1 MKKWKLSILSLIN
14 YYLSKGKQKIYIIII
29 ILFSKKSN
37 TYVPLT
43 ETEIKLLIRK
53 CKAILQQ
60 QPTFLEL
67 GSPISILGD
76 IHGQYFDLLRLFD
89 YGGYPPSSNYLF
101 LGDYVDRGKQSI
113 ETISLLMSYKIK
125 YPENFFMIRGNH
137 EAELVNRLYG
147 FYDECRRRYNVK
159 LWKEFTDM
167 FNWLPIAALI
177 DDKIFCVHGGLS
189 PDLKNI
195 EQLYEIPRPTDVPNS
210 GLLCDILW
218 SDPSTDVDSWG
229 ENERGVSYI
238 FSSSVVK
245 TFLEKNSLDLICRAH
260 QVVEDGY
267 EFFGNRSLVTV
278 FSAPDYCGDY
288 QNCAAI
294 MIVDRNL
301 MCSFK
306 VLKPL
311 SEVDTPEGEKEKA
324 NQ

>member
-1 MKKWKLSILSLIN
+1 
-14 YYLSKGKQKIYIIII
+14 
-29 ILFSKKSN
+29 
-37 TYVPLT
+37 LT

-53 CKAILQQ
+53 CKEILQK
-60 QPTFLEL
+60 QPAFLEL

-113 ETISLLMSYKIK
+113 ETICLLMAYKIK
-125 YPENFFMIRGNH
+125 NPENFFMIRGNH

-147 FYDECRRRYNVK
+147 FYDECHRRYSIK
-159 LWKEFTDM
+159 LWKDFTVM
-167 FNWLPIAALI
+167 FNWLPVSALI

-189 PDLKNI
+189 PDLKSI
-195 EQLYEIPRPTDVPNS
+195 EQLYEIQRPTDVPNS

-218 SDPSTDVDSWG
+218 SDPSPEVDTWG

-238 FSSSVVK
+238 FSPNVIK
-245 TFLEKNSLDLICRAH
+245 KFLEDNSLDLICRAH

-267 EFFGNRSLVTV
+267 EFFADRTLVTV
-278 FSAPDYCGDY
+278 FSAPDYCGEYD
-288 QNCAAI
+288 NCAAM
-294 MIVDRNL
+294 MIVDHNL

-311 SEVDTPEGEKEKA
+311 SEIDNPDKDLPNAGVEK
-324 NQ
+324 NL

>member
-1 MKKWKLSILSLIN
+1 MA
-14 YYLSKGKQKIYIIII
+14 
-29 ILFSKKSN
+29 
-37 TYVPLT
+37 LT
-43 ETEIKLLIRK
+43 EQEIKLLIHK

-60 QPTFLEL
+60 QPIFLEL

-89 YGGYPPSSNYLF
+89 YGGFPPAANYLF

-113 ETISLLMSYKIK
+113 ETICLLMAYKIK
-125 YPENFFMIRGNH
+125 FPENFFMIRGNH
-137 EAELVNRLYG
+137 EAELVNRIYG

-218 SDPSTDVDSWG
+218 SDPSGDVDSWG
-229 ENERGVSYI
+229 ENERGVSYV
-238 FSSSVVK
+238 FSPGEIK
-245 TFLEKNSLDLICRAH
+245 KFLDKNSLDLICRAH

-267 EFFGNRSLVTV
+267 EFFGERSLVTV
-278 FSAPDYCGDY
+278 FSAPDYCGEY
-288 QNCAAI
+288 QNSAAM
-294 MIVDRNL
+294 MIVDNNL

-311 SEVDTPEGEKEKA
+311 SEVDVPEVEKKKKDKKD
-324 NQ
+324 